1 MYLIARKKNMLT
13 IKHDSAL
20 VNTGLITTR
29 NPEERFPRRMA
40 NLKELTELFTAS
52 LTDKSFADVSKA
64 MEALHQFTL
73 EYLEVVPTDDYAAR
87 KAALELLPSYE
98 EILSHVRTG
107 KTVKRAVKDLMRQ
120 VWTEFQPTTQPAPL

>member
-1 MYLIARKKNMLT
+1 MLT

-20 VNTGLITTR
+20 VNTGLMTTR

-40 NLKELTELFTAS
+40 NLKELTDLYSAS
-52 LTDKSFADVSKA
+52 LTDKSFSDVSKA

-73 EYLEVVPTDDYAAR
+73 EYVEVVPTDDYVAR

-98 EILSHVRTG
+98 EILAHVKTG

>member
-1 MYLIARKKNMLT
+1 MLV
-13 IKHDSAL
+13 IEHNSNL
-20 VNTGLITTR
+20 VNTGLITTK
-29 NPEERFPRRMA
+29 NVEERFPRRMA
-40 NLKELTELFTAS
+40 SLKELTELYSAS
-52 LTDKSFADVSKA
+52 LTDKAFVDVSKA

-87 KAALELLPSYE
+87 KAALKLLPSYE
-98 EILSHVRTG
+98 EILAHVKTG

>member
-1 MYLIARKKNMLT
+1 MLT

-20 VNTGLITTR
+20 VNTGLITNR

-40 NLKELTELFTAS
+40 SLKELTELYTAS
-52 LTDKSFADVSKA
+52 LTDKAFVDVSKA

-98 EILSHVRTG
+98 EILAHVKTG